1 MFKNLLH
8 RRKEKWRKGIP
19 KYKES
24 DLMTEAELLEYAMN
38 TYIDTELKNSGYKII
53 SKNFNLSEMINYT
66 CEKYDEKIYIFV
78 KCAIAPDFP
87 VITKEEKGHLLS
99 ISKEH
104 GAICYFAPVGL
115 ASFDEKRMDASLAL
129 RGDHFRYRYRGLNLI
144 TDKVPDDWLKTTLD
158 AIHDLGEIKYSLSYT
173 GDSDAS
179 YCEKSY
185 KNWEKTVNT
194 VTFQEKLM
202 SFISEKGMTNQQFYK
217 AALLDRKLFSAIN
230 TNPNYQPK
238 KETAVACCLGLK
250 LDINETKDLLRLA
263 GYSLSLSI
271 TWDKI
276 VYYCIDNH
284 IFDIDIINELLYAE
298 GEKCIR
304 L

>member
-1 MFKNLLH
+1 MFKKLLQ
-8 RRKEKWRKGIP
+8 RRKEKWGKGIP

-24 DLMTEAELLEYAMN
+24 DLMKKSELLEYAMN
-38 TYIDTELKNSGYKII
+38 TYIDIELKNSGYEII
-53 SKNFNLSEMINYT
+53 SKSCDSSEMINYT
-66 CEKYDEKIYIFV
+66 CEKYDDKICIFV

-87 VITKEEKGHLLS
+87 VITKEEKSQMLS
-99 ISKEH
+99 ISKEQD
-104 GAICYFAPVGL
+104 AICYFAPVGL
-115 ASFDEKRMDASLAL
+115 ASFDEKRKDASLAL
-129 RGDHFRYRYRGLNLI
+129 RGDRFRYRYRGLKLI
-144 TDKVPDDWLKTTLD
+144 TDKFSDDWLKTTLD
-158 AIHDLGEIKYSLSYT
+158 AIHNLGEIKYSLSYT
-173 GDSDAS
+173 GDPDAAS
-179 YCEKSY
+179 CGKNYKS
-185 KNWEKTVNT
+185 WEKTVKT

-276 VYYCIDNH
+276 VYYCIDNN